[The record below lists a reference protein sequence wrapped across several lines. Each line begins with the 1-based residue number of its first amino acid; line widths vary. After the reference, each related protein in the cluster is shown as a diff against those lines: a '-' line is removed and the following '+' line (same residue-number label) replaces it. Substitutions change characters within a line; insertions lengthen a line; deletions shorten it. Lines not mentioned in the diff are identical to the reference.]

1 MCIRDSY
8 VVEDMRQYGFN
19 LGGEQSGHIILS
31 DYSTTGDG
39 LIAALQTLAVLA
51 ASGRRASEAARV
63 FSPIPQTLRNV
74 TYGQHDPLDFT
85 QVQSA
90 IAEGESRLGQDG
102 RLLIRKSGTEP
113 VVRVMAEGDDETLID
128 EVVGDIVSAMREAAQ
143 WQSK

>member
-1 MCIRDSY
+1 MK
-8 VVEDMRQYGFN
+8 
-19 LGGEQSGHIILS
+19 
-31 DYSTTGDG
+31 
-39 LIAALQTLAVLA
+39 
-51 ASGRRASEAARV
+51 
-63 FSPIPQTLRNV
+63 
-74 TYGQHDPLDFT
+74 
-85 QVQSA
+85 SA